1 MNDTKTEN
9 TVHKPARTSN
19 GMGNADPDPSPGGAS
34 KTIAYTVT
42 EVVDKGETKSS

>member
-1 MNDTKTEN
+1 MNDTNTEN

-34 KTIAYTVT
+34 KTIAYIVT
-42 EVVDKGETKSS
+42 DVEDKVVVKSS